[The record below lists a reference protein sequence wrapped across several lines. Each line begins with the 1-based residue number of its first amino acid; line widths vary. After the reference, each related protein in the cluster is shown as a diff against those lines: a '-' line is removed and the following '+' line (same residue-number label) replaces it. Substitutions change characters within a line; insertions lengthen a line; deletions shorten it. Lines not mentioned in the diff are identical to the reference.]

1 MELRTRY
8 KIFKIVTDGGGLPG
22 PKTVMRPIG
31 DGANTFDSEHDAIQ
45 WIQEREPQERYTEFI
60 VLTTYSME

>member
-8 KIFKIVTDGGGLPG
+8 KIFKIVREGGGFPG
-22 PKTVMRPIG
+22 PKTVMRPIRNG
-31 DGANTFDSEHDAIQ
+31 DNTFDSEHDAIQ
-45 WIQEREPQERYTEFI
+45 WIQEREPQERYTEFV

>member
-8 KIFKIVTDGGGLPG
+8 KIFKIVTEGGGFPG
-22 PKTVMRPIG
+22 PKIVMRPIL
-31 DGANTFDSEHDAIQ
+31 DGATTFESEHDAIQ
-45 WIQEREPQERYTEFI
+45 WIQERVPQERSTEFV